1 MGEVYIWP
9 GVLALSSFWLAVV
22 QLSMSQASEHEGEPG
37 MKEATLAGF
46 FTHMHTPTYHDQGI
60 VLTILSI
67 YLSI

>member
-1 MGEVYIWP
+1 MSGG
-9 GVLALSSFWLAVV
+9 GVHLAWSTLALSSFWLAVV

-37 MKEATLAGF
+37 MKEATLDGF

-67 YLSI
+67 YL